1 MERKQLGR
9 RIKEVRKERGLTAD
23 ALSEQCH
30 IDATYLRQIEGGSK
44 TPSLPVFTDLCN
56 ALHISPAY
64 LLQDELCWNEFSN
77 LGELSRL
84 WTQADPRDIE
94 LVTVIVRTALEC
106 RSTPEIRKVE

>member
-9 RIKEVRKERGLTAD
+9 RIKEVRKERGLTA
-23 ALSEQCH
+23 
-30 IDATYLRQIEGGSK
+30 DATYLRQIEGGSK

-94 LVTVIVRTALEC
+94 LVTAIVRTALEC

>member
-44 TPSLPVFTDLCN
+44 TPSLPVFCN
-56 ALHISPAY
+56 AMRIL
-64 LLQDELCWNEFSN
+64 N
-77 LGELSRL
+77 LS
-84 WTQADPRDIE
+84 ADDY
-94 LVTVIVRTALEC
+94 VYVAA
-106 RSTPEIRKVE
+106 